1 MKEELKVLKKICK
14 NMNAK
19 LVKGKE
25 NEYILDT
32 NKYMTKEEKEIFKT
46 KIKIRGDKYV
56 FIMFKNILC

>member
-25 NEYILDT
+25 NEYYQSIEKSILQQ
-32 NKYMTKEEKEIFKT
+32 
-46 KIKIRGDKYV
+46 
-56 FIMFKNILC
+56 

>member
-25 NEYILDT
+25 NEFILDT
-32 NKYMTKEEKEIFKT
+32 SKYMAKEGKEIFKT
-46 KIKIRGDKYV
+46 KIKIRGDK
-56 FIMFKNILC
+56 

>member
-14 NMNAK
+14 NTNAK

-32 NKYMTKEEKEIFKT
+32 NKYMTKEEKKIFKT
-46 KIKIRGDKYV
+46 QIKIRGDR
-56 FIMFKNILC
+56 

>member
-1 MKEELKVLKKICK
+1 MKEELKVLKKICE

-25 NEYILDT
+25 NEFILDT

-46 KIKIRGDKYV
+46 KIKIRGGK
-56 FIMFKNILC
+56 

>member
-25 NEYILDT
+25 NEFILDT
-32 NKYMTKEEKEIFKT
+32 NKYMTKEEKKKFKT
-46 KIKIRGDKYV
+46 KIKIRGDK
-56 FIMFKNILC
+56 